1 MYSDIHPNPGSRA
14 EVSKIGI
21 SLPRARGEVSCGDIG
36 IGAPVYRDAV
46 SRVCAPRVILNN

>member
-21 SLPRARGEVSCGDIG
+21 SLPRARGEGSCGDIG

-46 SRVCAPRVILNN
+46 SRVCAPRVILI